1 MSLHTAMHTIG
12 VIGAGAWGTALA
24 RHVAEK
30 GLTVTLWAYE
40 QEVVEAIQS
49 KRENSLYLPS
59 VRLPTALTAT
69 TSLAEAVHSVDALV
83 FAVPS
88 HAARTV
94 LQQIQPLLHET
105 VPLVSATKGIEEES
119 LQVNDPGHGRYLAA
133 GHEISHPRSV
143 RAEFCDGSEPWT
155 AHRAVSGRFAR
166 GVSQE
171 SATVCSWPRPF
182 VSTVTTM

>member
-24 RHVAEK
+24 RHIAEK

-59 VRLPTALTAT
+59 VPLPTTLTAT
-69 TSLAEAVHSVDALV
+69 NSLAEAVHSVDSLV

-88 HAARTV
+88 HAARAV
-94 LQQIQPLLHET
+94 LQQIQPLLHEA
-105 VPLVSATKGIEEES
+105 VSLVSATKGIEEES
-119 LQVNDPGHGRYLAA
+119 LKLMTQVMDDILPPAMRSRILVLSGPSFATEVSRGQPTALCLA
-133 GHEISHPRSV
+133 GSHV
-143 RAEFCDGSEPWT
+143 
-155 AHRAVSGRFAR
+155 
-166 GVSQE
+166 
-171 SATVCSWPRPF
+171 
-182 VSTVTTM
+182 